1 MPKKAAEAHMKDDI
15 LHETSIFCAAQ
26 ELCKRSRESYPCPN
40 NEECKKAFVNLE
52 SVMASIKSLRQ
63 QLWNVSNSK

>member
-1 MPKKAAEAHMKDDI
+1 MPKNGAEADMKDDI

-26 ELCKRSRESYPCPN
+26 KLCKRSRESYPCPN

-63 QLWNVSNSK
+63 QLWNVSISK